1 MKKLT
6 FYFLATSFVLFVVP
20 FQLQAGTEE
29 NPVTTT
35 ATTAIQS
42 TESTINTN
50 RLDEI
55 KSIELTAI
63 TSSESKETLKEAI
76 PEANDQNRHSRRYL
90 RRHGGGNDQVVI
102 TSGTL
107 VRDDGYYEGRHR
119 HSGAYIGAGGVLVL
133 VLILILVL

>member
-6 FYFLATSFVLFVVP
+6 FCFLATSFVLFAIP
-20 FQLQAGTEE
+20 SQLQAGTEE
-29 NPVTTT
+29 NPA
-35 ATTAIQS
+35 ATTAPTALHS

-50 RLDEI
+50 RSDEI
-55 KSIELTAI
+55 KSIRLTAI
-63 TSSESKETLKEAI
+63 ATTESKETLKEAV

-102 TSGTL
+102 TSGSQ
-107 VRDDGYYEGRHR
+107 VRDDGYYEGRQR
-119 HSGAYIGAGGVLVL
+119 HSGAYIGAGGVLIL